1 MITYTFVKKGP
12 IKIGDDTVVTEIE
25 AMSLKKAT
33 KKFQG
38 GDAKEV
44 EINKSISLHSLKLNP
59 ITPPFAAKTST
70 VSFILLF
77 IAFFIIIFVLC
88 SIPHLNSRC
97 AIYCVCYFC
106 RAF

>member
-1 MITYTFVKKGP
+1 MREYTFVKKGP

-44 EINKSISLHSLKLNP
+44 EIKWTSRKGNPSSKVVKLPYKSRSERKGRL
-59 ITPPFAAKTST
+59 
-70 VSFILLF
+70 
-77 IAFFIIIFVLC
+77 
-88 SIPHLNSRC
+88 
-97 AIYCVCYFC
+97 
-106 RAF
+106 